1 MEDMIKRIVDMD
13 KKAREI
19 TEAAER
25 EKAESE
31 KEIREKASQLRED
44 YLARARRRI
53 QINRETERQIAQQE
67 WEKTKAHYEGQLD
80 RMNALYAERGDE
92 WIRGIVD
99 AVISH
104 AAASGS
110 AE

>member
-19 TEAAER
+19 TEMAER

-31 KEIREKASQLRED
+31 KEIREKATQLRED

-53 QINRETERQIAQQE
+53 QINRETEQQIAQQE
-67 WEKTKAHYEGQLD
+67 WEKAKSHYAEQCN
-80 RMNALYAERGDE
+80 RMNALYAEQGDE
-92 WIRGIVD
+92 WVRTIVD
-99 AVISH
+99 AVI
-104 AAASGS
+104 GRDTS
-110 AE
+110 ADSST